1 MIKKTIKKKKKNTE
15 SQFTISVYFHF
26 IFIMP
31 IFIKFSAR
39 RPKGLDRSVYSH
51 SVVVSRH

>member
-39 RPKGLDRSVYSH
+39 RPKGLDRSVYNH